1 MVWDHANEPVSKI
14 RTNKF
19 REASSHSN
27 LPLAIDEEFVSQ
39 LKLIEANMKRMQAL
53 LVSYEEQKAD
63 LRPEEKNDRHFVI
76 QLLREALKLLR
87 HDYEQQTKRFELGG
101 GYRQVA
107 SPTGYID

>member
-1 MVWDHANEPVSKI
+1 
-14 RTNKF
+14 
-19 REASSHSN
+19 
-27 LPLAIDEEFVSQ
+27 
-39 LKLIEANMKRMQAL
+39 MKRMQAL

-63 LRPEEKNDRHFVI
+63 LRPEEKNDRHFVV